1 MKSRFSDIVKIR
13 QLKVDSI
20 EREIQREYG
29 AIELLKKEIIHIEK
43 EILKL
48 SPPTSGHFSLIQQYH
63 IGISN
68 MNREIHQRENQIVQH
83 LQKIEQLKEA
93 LKSANMEV
101 EKFKYL
107 HDDEVDKMKQEL
119 KYKEQKDLDELAVLR
134 YSFKS

>member
-29 AIELLKKEIIHIEK
+29 AIESLKKEILHIES

-68 MNREIHQRENQIVQH
+68 MNREIHQRETLIEQH
-83 LQKIEQLKEA
+83 FQKIVNLKES

-107 HDDEVDKMKQEL
+107 HDDEVRKVKEEL

-134 YSFKS
+134 FSFKK